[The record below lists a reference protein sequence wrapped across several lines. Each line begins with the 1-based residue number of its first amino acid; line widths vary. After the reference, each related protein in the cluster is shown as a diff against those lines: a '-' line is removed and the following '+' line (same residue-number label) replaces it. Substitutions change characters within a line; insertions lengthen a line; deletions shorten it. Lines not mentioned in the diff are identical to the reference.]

1 MRLIILF
8 LLLSNL
14 SFAQFKRAGRV
25 PEELKEISGL
35 EQWGDFTLAINDS
48 GNEPLVYVLK
58 DNSIHHTV
66 RIINARNVDWE
77 DLAISTDGKFLFIA
91 DLGNNSQSRRNLTV
105 YQVRTTELK
114 DTVANFMKA
123 IKVSYPEQKAFPPNK
138 DGMYFDC
145 EAITCI
151 GSDLYVFTKNNTKPY
166 DGICKVYKV
175 PQNDEPLVFH
185 SDIVL
190 GTKGYFQN
198 SVTAADFAYG
208 KLFLSTYS
216 GLYEYH
222 LKENQFQ
229 FQRVINYPM
238 LTQKE
243 SIVATDQHTILIAD
257 EKSPIFVGRNFYTI
271 TLND

>member
-1 MRLIILF
+1 MRLFFLFIIF
-8 LLLSNL
+8 SYS

-35 EQWGDFTLAINDS
+35 EQWKDFYLAINDS

-58 DNSIHHTV
+58 DNAIHHTV
-66 RIINARNVDWE
+66 RIKNARNVDWE
-77 DLAISTDGKFLFIA
+77 DIALSTDGKFLYIA
-91 DLGNNSQSRRNLTV
+91 DLGNNLQARRNLIV
-105 YQVRTTELK
+105 YQIRTSELN
-114 DTVANFMKA
+114 DTVANITKA
-123 IKVSYPEQKAFPPNK
+123 IKVRYPEQTAFPPK
-138 DGMYFDC
+138 SEEKYYDC

-151 GSDLYVFTKNNTKPY
+151 GIDLFIFTKNNTKPY

-175 PQNDEPLVFH
+175 PENDGSLIFH
-185 SDIVL
+185 SEIVL

-216 GLYEYH
+216 GLYEYII
-222 LKENQFQ
+222 KDNQFK

-243 SIVATDQHTILIAD
+243 AIVAKDQHTILIAD

-271 TLND
+271 TIND